1 MANTGARGWCQLYD
15 NIIIIL
21 YKWLGHSHKKN
32 ASKGFPGGS
41 VVKNLPAMQETRDAG
56 SIPGSGRSPGERND
70 NPLQYFCLGNPTDRE
85 ACWATVHGG
94 HKRVGHDLVTT
105 QQEQSQLACPCG
117 RPLSGIL
124 IVNMPCQKRDMN
136 PKCILLFLVGFHIS
150 VYYER

>member
-1 MANTGARGWCQLYD
+1 
-15 NIIIIL
+15 
-21 YKWLGHSHKKN
+21 
-32 ASKGFPGGS
+32 
-41 VVKNLPAMQETRDAG
+41 MQETQVQSLGKEDPQRRKWQ
-56 SIPGSGRSPGERND
+56 PTPVFLPRKPHRQRS
-70 NPLQYFCLGNPTDRE
+70 LLGYSP
-85 ACWATVHGG
+85 WG